1 MISTFNRVFAWR
13 TMIRR
18 TMLRRTMLWRTMST
32 TTEFA
37 ELKSKLLREFR
48 FELFNYDDI
57 ESKLGGDSVKDIR
70 RLGGI
75 NKFKLAMREDH
86 ERMIPRRV
94 LELVET
100 RGKSGECPRYED
112 LEEWE
117 GKDFVKK
124 VRAHGGLLRV
134 AKELGLRTKM
144 SMRSTDWQD
153 FESFRERVM
162 HIARTTSSEDNELY
176 MPTTTQLKNHG
187 GSRLLYALNR
197 HGGMRSVAKRL
208 GLKLRSK
215 STTVKFKNFKELRSA
230 IHDLIR
236 NESSL
241 NLPRGTM
248 PSQIQLQSLGR
259 NDIING
265 IAAFGGVK
273 TVCRLMRMKPH
284 SDLKSK
290 RIVPKEDEE
299 SSRKLKALS
308 GRNLYRDFDVLESKL
323 REFVSEHCENCVD
336 ERSGEITLPELHTM
350 HKLGRDDLRLSIM
363 WWHGGVRAVRSR
375 LGWKSPSSPSSSE

>member
-1 MISTFNRVFAWR
+1 MRFLSERCLPGMRMATKWVNSHRC
-13 TMIRR
+13 
-18 TMLRRTMLWRTMST
+18 LST
-32 TTEFA
+32 TTEFL

-48 FELFNYDDI
+48 FVLFNYQDI
-57 ESKLGGDSVKDIR
+57 EEKLGASSVNDIK

-75 NKFKLAMREDH
+75 NKFKAAMNEDH
-86 ERMIPRRV
+86 KKMIPQRV

-100 RGKSGECPRYED
+100 RGVSGECPRYED

-117 GKDFVKK
+117 GEDFVKK

-134 AKELGLRTKM
+134 AKELGLRTKL

-162 HIARTTSSEDNELY
+162 HIARSHSSRNEDNLLY

-197 HGGMRSVAKRL
+197 HGGVRSVAKRL
-208 GLKLRSK
+208 GLILRAS
-215 STTVKFKNFKELRSA
+215 STTVKFKNFKELKRA
-230 IHDLIR
+230 VNDLIR

-259 NDIING
+259 HDIING
-265 IAAFGGVK
+265 IAAFGGLE
-273 TVCRLMRMKPH
+273 TVCRMMRMKPY
-284 SDLKSK
+284 SDIKSK
-290 RIVPKEDEE
+290 RIVLKEEDEE
-299 SSRKLKALS
+299 SLRKTIALS
-308 GRNLYRDFDVLESKL
+308 GRNLYRDFNLLESKL
-323 REFVSEHCENCVD
+323 REFVHEHGDDCVD
-336 ERSGEITLPELHTM
+336 ERSGEITLPELHTL

-363 WWHGGVRAVRSR
+363 WCHGGVRAVRSR
-375 LGWKSPSSPSSSE
+375 LGWKAPSSSAAAE

>member
-1 MISTFNRVFAWR
+1 MVSYFYIHFGVRRERV
-13 TMIRR
+13 
-18 TMLRRTMLWRTMST
+18 
-32 TTEFA
+32 
-37 ELKSKLLREFR
+37 SK

-57 ESKLGGDSVKDIR
+57 ESKLGSDSVKDIR

-86 ERMIPRRV
+86 ERMIPKRV

-162 HIARTTSSEDNELY
+162 HIARTTSSEENEPY

-197 HGGMRSVAKRL
+197 HGGMRSVSKRL

-215 STTVKFKNFKELRSA
+215 STTVKFKNFKELRNA

-265 IAAFGGVK
+265 IAAYGGVK
-273 TVCRLMRMKPH
+273 TVCRLMRMKPY

-299 SSRKLKALS
+299 SSTKKLKVLS
-308 GRNLYRDFDVLESKL
+308 GRDLYRDFDVLESKL

-363 WWHGGVRAVRSR
+363 WCHGGVRAVRSR
-375 LGWKSPSSPSSSE
+375 LGWKSPSSSQ

>member
-1 MISTFNRVFAWR
+1 M
-13 TMIRR
+13 
-18 TMLRRTMLWRTMST
+18 
-32 TTEFA
+32 
-37 ELKSKLLREFR
+37 
-48 FELFNYDDI
+48 
-57 ESKLGGDSVKDIR
+57 KDVR

-162 HIARTTSSEDNELY
+162 HIARTTSREDNELY

-215 STTVKFKNFKELRSA
+215 STTV
-230 IHDLIR
+230 
-236 NESSL
+236 
-241 NLPRGTM
+241 
-248 PSQIQLQSLGR
+248 
-259 NDIING
+259 
-265 IAAFGGVK
+265 
-273 TVCRLMRMKPH
+273 
-284 SDLKSK
+284 
-290 RIVPKEDEE
+290 
-299 SSRKLKALS
+299 SSRIS
-308 GRNLYRDFDVLESKL
+308 RN
-323 REFVSEHCENCVD
+323 SE
-336 ERSGEITLPELHTM
+336 
-350 HKLGRDDLRLSIM
+350 
-363 WWHGGVRAVRSR
+363 VRFTT
-375 LGWKSPSSPSSSE
+375 